1 MCHLPGT
8 VNVPYD
14 DIHKPDCLE
23 ALSNL
28 IKSNTDKEGTDFV
41 IMNWINV

>member
-14 DIHKPDCLE
+14 NIHKPDCLE

-28 IKSNTDKEGTDFV
+28 IKSSTDKEGKAFLTA
-41 IMNWINV
+41 NRINV